1 MFGRSRLVVIDGQF
15 LSALWRELRT
25 SRRIAV
31 ASSAYCWRL
40 GVMPIA
46 VAVSASCRGPGVE
59 FSSVFRYGNR
69 RCFPGV
75 FPAHWRR
82 VAAALPP
89 RQLPVISRR
98 FGVPFQK
105 FWRVFFEATP
115 KPLLRP
121 HFRSV
126 MPLGCNSAAQQNQS
140 SIFLGELTCPSLS
153 ALLMLAMATS
163 NSLMALMVNPSLLTL
178 VEN

>member
-1 MFGRSRLVVIDGQF
+1 MQ
-15 LSALWRELRT
+15 
-25 SRRIAV
+25 
-31 ASSAYCWRL
+31 
-40 GVMPIA
+40 IA
-46 VAVSASCRGPGVE
+46 VAVSAFCQRLGVGLP
-59 FSSVFRYGNR
+59 SDFRYGNYR
-69 RCFPGV
+69 FFPGF

-82 VAAALPP
+82 VAVALPP
-89 RQLPVISRR
+89 RQFPVISRG
-98 FGVPFQK
+98 FGVPFTP

-163 NSLMALMVNPSLLTL
+163 NSLMALMVNPSWPNPFPHNRLSRLPASTNPRFGSNVTPSGFPL
-178 VEN
+178 GIGCMK